1 MRNMQNPFKYG
12 SVVGKESFCNRRR
25 ELSDISRAMENGD
38 KLFIYSE
45 RRLGKTSLAKLAL
58 ERLPRTQYVAA
69 YVDLWPTDGEASFA
83 AAVAKGISKSMA
95 TTADKLLDVAGTF
108 FGRLAPSITLDD
120 QGKPQVTFGLSR
132 AADSEIEL
140 DELLSAPGRI
150 AQQGKKKVVVVLDE
164 FQQIA
169 EYGNDR
175 VERSL
180 RSAVQT
186 QEAVSYLFLGSR
198 KHLIQKMFLDKSR
211 PLYRAG
217 GHYPLGMIAEEHW
230 LPFIHEKFRDADRH
244 IGEELIRSLCRLTEG
259 HPFYTQHLCHA
270 LWELSDTNSTVT
282 EERLGA
288 AVQMLL
294 ERESYTYAILWESL
308 SINQQRLLRGLGD
321 APEEVKP
328 FSAKFVRTHRL
339 GSPSNAQ
346 RALKALIERDIV
358 DRDNGSL
365 LISDRFFRIWIQ
377 SRQNNERT

>member
-1 MRNMQNPFKYG
+1 MQNPFKYG